1 MFFFIH
7 STRSFFS
14 QSHLYIVY
22 RVLYTCSW
30 RRESQ
35 KRTSSPQISTLCEAG
50 LLDPSRD
57 LLRLLDDDDDDD
69 EEPSAPAVAPAS
81 APAVAPASAPASAPP
96 VAVEAPAAPV
106 VEAAKEAEEA
116 KPPALAVL
124 GLVGRRPK
132 EVLEEIYLCLGK
144 DLTRFEM

>member
-1 MFFFIH
+1 M
-7 STRSFFS
+7 
-14 QSHLYIVY
+14 
-22 RVLYTCSW
+22 
-30 RRESQ
+30 
-35 KRTSSPQISTLCEAG
+35 
-50 LLDPSRD
+50 DPSRD

-69 EEPSAPAVAPAS
+69 EEPS

>member
-57 LLRLLDDDDDDD
+57 LLRLLDDDDD
-69 EEPSAPAVAPAS
+69 EEPS

>member
-81 APAVAPASAPASAPP
+81 APASAPP